1 MHKSFKIIMKKTL
14 IWRDIRMKNE
24 RFLRTEMLLGEASI
38 EKLASKKVAV
48 FGLGGV
54 GSYAAEAV
62 ARCGVGCMEIIDNDR
77 VSITNINRQ
86 LCALDSTVGRFKT
99 EVVSERIKD
108 INPDIKIFER
118 CEFFIPDNADSF
130 DFASYDFVIDAIDTV
145 SAKIEIAKRCSALGI
160 PMISCMGTGNKLDP
174 SQLRVADL
182 AKTSG
187 CPLARVMRR
196 ELKAIGI
203 THLPVIYSEEK
214 PIEPKTECA
223 EGGKRT
229 VGSVAF
235 VPSVAGLLAASK
247 AIKSL
252 LK

>member
-1 MHKSFKIIMKKTL
+1 MN
-14 IWRDIRMKNE
+14 NE
-24 RFLRTEMLLGEASI
+24 RFLRTQMLLGENAI

-54 GSYAAEAV
+54 GSYAAEAI
-62 ARCGVGCMEIIDNDR
+62 ARSGVGCMEIIDNDK

-86 LCALDSTVGRFKT
+86 LCALESTVGRPKT
-99 EVVSERIKD
+99 EVVAERIKD
-108 INPDIKIFER
+108 IDPDIKVVER

-145 SAKIEIAKRCSALGI
+145 SAKIEIAKRCNELGI

-174 SQLRVADL
+174 TQLRISDL

-214 PIEPKTECA
+214 PIEVKGECA

-235 VPSVAGLLAASK
+235 VPSVAGLLAASV
-247 AIKSL
+247 AIKKL
-252 LK
+252 VEQL